1 MKDRALA
8 LAGLLQAVH
17 LVQQMAQTGQAE
29 ARPLGACIDSL
40 FRFDAETPEAVFDGA
55 DKLDVGLARL
65 VNQLEGGSG
74 RDAAVTRM
82 AMTVLHLER
91 RFSGNRGA
99 MDAVHTGLQDIAR
112 QRDHWGPTH
121 PTVLARLG
129 ELYAKELSPIGP
141 RVLVQGNPVYWASPT
156 WWAKCV
162 RRCWQQ
168 SARPYCGA
176 SSAAAT
182 GISCSDAAPWC
193 RLRANGRKK
202 PAARPWSGRRKRTG
216 GYGFGHNAGLTRR
229 LCAPLPA
236 LSPIQPGACP

>member
-29 ARPLGACIDSL
+29 SRPLGACIDSL

-55 DKLDVGLARL
+55 TKLDVGLVRL
-65 VNQLEGGSG
+65 VNQLEGGAG
-74 RDAAVTRM
+74 RDSAVTRM

-91 RFSGNRGA
+91 RFVGNQAA
-99 MDAVHTGLQDIAR
+99 MEAVHNGLKDIAR

-141 RVLVQGNPVYWASPT
+141 RVLVQGNPVYLGQPDLVGE
-156 WWAKCV
+156 V
-162 RRCWQQ
+162 R
-168 SARPYCGA
+168 ATLL
-176 SSAAAT
+176 AA
-182 GISCSDAAPWC
+182 IRAAVLW
-193 RLRANGRKK
+193 RQLGGSYWDFLFGRRSLVQ
-202 PAARPWSGRRKRTG
+202 AAREWQESVRG
-216 GYGFGHNAGLTRR
+216 
-229 LCAPLPA
+229 
-236 LSPIQPGACP
+236 

>member
-29 ARPLGACIDSL
+29 SRPLGACIDSL

-55 DKLDVGLARL
+55 AKLDVGLVRL

-74 RDAAVTRM
+74 RDSAVTRM

-91 RFSGNRGA
+91 RFMGSRA
-99 MDAVHTGLQDIAR
+99 AVEAVHDGLQDIAR
-112 QRDHWGPTH
+112 QREHWGPTH

-141 RVLVQGNPVYWASPT
+141 RVLVQGNPVYLGQPDLVGE
-156 WWAKCV
+156 V
-162 RRCWQQ
+162 R
-168 SARPYCGA
+168 
-176 SSAAAT
+176 AALL
-182 GISCSDAAPWC
+182 AAI
-193 RLRANGRKK
+193 RAAVLWRQLGGSYWDFLFGRRALVQ
-202 PAARPWSGRRKRTG
+202 AAREWQETARG
-216 GYGFGHNAGLTRR
+216 
-229 LCAPLPA
+229 
-236 LSPIQPGACP
+236 

>member
-40 FRFDAETPEAVFDGA
+40 FRFDADTPEAVFDGA
-55 DKLDVGLARL
+55 GKLDAGLVRL
-65 VNQLEGGSG
+65 VNQLEGGAG

-91 RFSGNRGA
+91 RFIGNRAASG
-99 MDAVHTGLQDIAR
+99 AVHEGLKDIAR

-129 ELYAKELSPIGP
+129 ELYAKEISPIGP
-141 RVLVQGNPVYWASPT
+141 RVLVQGNPVYLGQPDLVGE
-156 WWAKCV
+156 V
-162 RRCWQQ
+162 R
-168 SARPYCGA
+168 ATLL
-176 SSAAAT
+176 AAVR
-182 GISCSDAAPWC
+182 AAVLW
-193 RLRANGRKK
+193 RQLGGSYWDFLFGRRALVQ
-202 PAARPWSGRRKRTG
+202 AAREWQE
-216 GYGFGHNAGLTRR
+216 NAR
-229 LCAPLPA
+229 
-236 LSPIQPGACP
+236 S